1 MTTHD
6 WDSVTESRVD
16 LGGNAIY
23 SEERSDIAN
32 YSEYMADGWDR
43 ISLNS
48 KERRGSMRPVG

>member
-1 MTTHD
+1 MTTPD

-23 SEERSDIAN
+23 SEESSDIAN

-43 ISLNS
+43 ISLNL
-48 KERRGSMRPVG
+48 K

>member
-1 MTTHD
+1 MTTRD

-43 ISLNS
+43 FSLNS
-48 KERRGSMRPVG
+48 K

>member
-1 MTTHD
+1 MTTRD
-6 WDSVTESRVD
+6 WDSDTESRVD

-43 ISLNS
+43 ISLNL
-48 KERRGSMRPVG
+48 K